1 MGHHRS
7 ARDRKRAGT
16 SRPAGQHKSVR
27 EEKRA
32 RFSQTSGRRK
42 LPVLPLVLPGVV
54 LLAVAVLLWRPWA
67 GSNGSPSAG
76 GVLTQIPVAQPPS
89 VGGDPTGSAAQS
101 DAIRLPLSTFE
112 DGLAHFYSYDIG
124 GTLVEF
130 FVLKSSDGVVRAAF
144 NACDVCYPAHK
155 GYHQEGDEMV
165 CNNCGRRFPSRL
177 INEVSGGCN
186 PVPLTRTVEG
196 SDLLIRLD
204 DLAAG
209 VGYFK

>member
-1 MGHHRS
+1 MQQSNS
-7 ARDRKRAGT
+7 AREK
-16 SRPAGQHKSVR
+16 
-27 EEKRA
+27 KRA
-32 RFSQTSGRRK
+32 RFSQSAGRRRSPI
-42 LPVLPLVLPGVV
+42 LLLFVPGIM
-54 LLAVAVLLWRPWA
+54 LLAVAVVLWRPWA
-67 GSNGSPSAG
+67 GGKGTLLSAG
-76 GVLTQIPVAQPPS
+76 SAPTLIPVVQPPS
-89 VGGDPTGSAAQS
+89 SGGDPTVLAAQS
-101 DAIRLPLSTFE
+101 EAIRLPLSTFE
-112 DGLAHFYSYDIG
+112 DGLAHFYSYNIG

-155 GYHQEGDEMV
+155 GYRQEGDEMV

-196 SDLLIRLD
+196 SDLVIRVD

-209 VGYFK
+209 IGYFK

>member
-1 MGHHRS
+1 MQQSKS
-7 ARDRKRAGT
+7 A
-16 SRPAGQHKSVR
+16 R
-27 EEKRA
+27 EEKRG
-32 RFSQTSGRRK
+32 RFSQPAGQRK
-42 LPVLPLVLPGVV
+42 LPILLFVIPGAV
-54 LLAVAVLLWRPWA
+54 LLALAAVVVLWQPWA
-67 GSNGSPSAG
+67 RSERAPLPGGSEP
-76 GVLTQIPVAQPPS
+76 TVAL
-89 VGGDPTGSAAQS
+89 AAQS
-101 DAIRLPLSTFE
+101 NVIKLPLSTFE
-112 DGLAHFYSYDIG
+112 DGLAHFYSYNIG

-155 GYHQEGDEMV
+155 GYRQEGDEMV

-196 SDLLIRLD
+196 SDLVIRVD

-209 VGYFK
+209 IGYFK

>member
-1 MGHHRS
+1 MQQSKS
-7 ARDRKRAGT
+7 ARER
-16 SRPAGQHKSVR
+16 
-27 EEKRA
+27 KRA
-32 RFSQTSGRRK
+32 RFSQPTRQRK
-42 LPVLPLVLPGVV
+42 LPIFLFVIPGAV
-54 LLAVAVLLWRPWA
+54 LLALAAAVVLWQPWT
-67 GSNGSPSAG
+67 GSERAPLPGDS
-76 GVLTQIPVAQPPS
+76 
-89 VGGDPTGSAAQS
+89 DPTVAPAAQS

-112 DGLAHFYSYDIG
+112 DGLAHFYSHDVE
-124 GTLVEF
+124 GTRVEF

-196 SDLLIRLD
+196 SDLVIRVD

-209 VGYFK
+209 IGYFK